1 VLKAGNEVPPSGSK
15 AFGAALVHVDVD
27 GSKLSFS

>member
-15 AFGAALVHVDVD
+15 AFGAALVHVD